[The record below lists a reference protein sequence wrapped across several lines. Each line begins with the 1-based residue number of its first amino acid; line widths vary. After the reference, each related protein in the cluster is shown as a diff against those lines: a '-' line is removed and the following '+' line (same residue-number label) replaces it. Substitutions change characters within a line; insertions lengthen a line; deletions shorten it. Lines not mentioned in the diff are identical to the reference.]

1 MCNNPFYKKNHLS
14 NTYFFFFPFLFQSFF
29 FIMKFQLLTLAL
41 FAVAANAAEIRSAGA
56 ESSVIIPVPP
66 PGVICP
72 MVVCTPSTLAKRA
85 EDIVCPT
92 YCTNGCKIIDDICCP
107 GNKKP
112 VCTNDGGSSA
122 SGSISATALV
132 PTAVPTAISSSNSAL
147 SSAISS
153 AVSSAI
159 SQATSSIAP
168 TVPVSSATV
177 VPAAAS
183 PTSGSETL
191 TIMSSCMVL
200 TLIAIG
206 LNQL

>member
-1 MCNNPFYKKNHLS
+1 
-14 NTYFFFFPFLFQSFF
+14 
-29 FIMKFQLLTLAL
+29 MKFQLLALAL

-122 SGSISATALV
+122 SGSISATTLV
-132 PTAVPTAISSSNSAL
+132 PTAVTTAISSSNSAL
-147 SSAISS
+147 SS

-191 TIMSSCMVL
+191 TVMSSCMVL